1 MLKTILIVYLCA
13 IVEIAV
19 SEIIYPIAGTIWKV
33 GQSASVSFKAGQSG
47 ETVSLFFNN
56 DRSTSLGGGS
66 IANGGT
72 FQFTVPQKALST
84 EGGSSELVAV
94 HRLNGH
100 LQNVDNVSVQ
110 VVH

>member
-1 MLKTILIVYLCA
+1 MISKTIIFYLFA
-13 IVEIAV
+13 LASTVV
-19 SEIIYPIAGTIWKV
+19 SEIWKV
-33 GQSASVSFKAGQSG
+33 GQSAKVSFKAGQSG

-66 IANGGT
+66 IANGDAT
-72 FQFTVPQKALST
+72 FQFTVPQNALSAA
-84 EGGSSELVAV
+84 GGSSELVAV

-100 LQNVDNVSVQ
+100 LQNVDNVNVQ

>member
-1 MLKTILIVYLCA
+1 MISKIHILYLC
-13 IVEIAV
+13 VLTSTVV
-19 SEIIYPIAGTIWKV
+19 SEITYPTAGTTWKV
-33 GQSASVSFKAGQSG
+33 GQSAKVSFKAGQSG

-72 FQFTVPQKALST
+72 FQFTVPQNALSAA
-84 EGGSSELVAV
+84 GGSSELVAV

-100 LQNVDNVSVQ
+100 LQNVDNVNVR
-110 VVH
+110 VIH